1 MASFKVLVVPVL
13 ALLAGA
19 ISAPAAAHGST
30 TAYAAGQGSVN
41 RIEVGI
47 DVHASVSDRCGF
59 ATDGAPSGTVSQ
71 TEFDR
76 TGFSKD
82 FAIRLNCTSASRIA
96 VSSLNGGLAQGETVT
111 GYASSAPYNV
121 ELKMIADNG
130 TNASATC
137 AAALLKSGAGCT
149 FSGSAST
156 SNGLKL
162 GAASTKAN
170 GSYLRV
176 SAQPYTD
183 SKPLLAGSYSD
194 TLTITISIAP

>member
-1 MASFKVLVVPVL
+1 MVSLRVLVLPVL

-19 ISAPAAAHGST
+19 ISAPAAAH

-47 DVHASVSDRCGF
+47 DVHASVRDRCGF
-59 ATDGAPSGTVSQ
+59 ATDGAPSGTISQ

-82 FAIRLNCTSASRIA
+82 FTIRLNCTSASRIA

-121 ELKMIADNG
+121 ELKMVADNG

-137 AAALLKSGAGCT
+137 AAALLKSGAGCA
-149 FSGSAST
+149 FGGNAST
-156 SNGLKL
+156 SNGLRL